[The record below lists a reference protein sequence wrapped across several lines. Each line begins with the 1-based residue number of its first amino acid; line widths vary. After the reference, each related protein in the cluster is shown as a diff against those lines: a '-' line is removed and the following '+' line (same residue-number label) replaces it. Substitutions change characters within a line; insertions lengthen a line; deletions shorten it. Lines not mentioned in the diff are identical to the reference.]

1 MRFGKRRYLICIPEA
16 LVVAQYFGI
25 EGSTLGSICMRYFN
39 PKYWA
44 TRHSAVDIASRQNA
58 LAPVRTEN

>member
-1 MRFGKRRYLICIPEA
+1 MSFGENRYLICIPEA

-58 LAPVRTEN
+58 LVVRQT